1 MLLDHDID
9 GPADAPAVVLLHSS
23 VCDRRMWQPQW
34 QQLRDAG
41 FRVLAADF
49 RGFGDTPA
57 PTETYDNAADV
68 IALLDAYGITQASLV
83 GASMGG
89 RVAHELAAR
98 WPGRVGTLVLLCAA
112 LRGHTP
118 TPAIIAFSDSE
129 DALLEA
135 GDVDAAVKL
144 NVDTFLGPRATDET
158 REQVAA
164 MQRRAFEVQ
173 LAADDVASVQV
184 DTELSAITAR
194 TLVVS
199 GAHDVDFFGDIA
211 VRLTAEIPGARHTAL
226 DWAGHL
232 PSLEDP
238 DALNP
243 LLLDFLRG

>member
-9 GPADAPAVVLLHSS
+9 GPDDAPAVVLLHSS

-34 QQLRDAG
+34 QELLDAG
-41 FRVLAADF
+41 FRVIAADF

-57 PTETYDNAADV
+57 PAEPYDNAADV
-68 IALLDAYGITQASLV
+68 LALLDAYGIAQAAVV

-98 WPGRVGTLVLLCAA
+98 RPDRVGTLVLLCAA
-112 LRGHTP
+112 LRGQQP
-118 TPAIIAFSDSE
+118 TPAISEFSDSE

-135 GDVDAAVKL
+135 GDVDAAVEL
-144 NVDTFLGPRATDET
+144 NVDTFLGPRATAET
-158 REQVAA
+158 REKVAQ
-164 MQRRAFEVQ
+164 MQRHAFEVQ
-173 LAADDVASVQV
+173 LAAADVPSVQV
-184 DTELSAITAR
+184 DAALSAITAR

-199 GAHDVDFFGDIA
+199 GEHDVDFFGHIA
-211 VRLTAEIPGARHTAL
+211 QRLTAEIPGARHIAL

-238 DALNP
+238 AALNP
-243 LLLDFLRG
+243 LLLDFLRA

>member
-23 VCDRRMWQPQW
+23 VCDRRMWRPQVGP
-34 QQLRDAG
+34 LRDAG
-41 FRVLAADF
+41 FRVLAVDF

-68 IALLDAYGITQASLV
+68 IALLDAYGIAQASLV

-89 RVAHELAAR
+89 QVAHELAAR
-98 WPGRVGTLVLLCAA
+98 WPDRVGALVLLCAA
-112 LRGHTP
+112 LRGQTP
-118 TPAIIAFSDSE
+118 TPAITAFSDGE

-211 VRLTAEIPGARHTAL
+211 RRLTAEIPGARHTAL

-238 DALNP
+238 AALNP

>member
-34 QQLRDAG
+34 QPLLDAG
-41 FRVLAADF
+41 FRVLAVDF

-68 IALLDAYGITQASLV
+68 IALLDTYGIGQVSLV

-98 WPGRVGTLVLLCAA
+98 WPDRVGTLVLLCAA
-112 LRGHTP
+112 LRGHPP

-238 DALNP
+238 AALNP